1 MNLKNKSLQLHMVVY
16 KLLMTELNFK
26 LLIKYYIFLF
36 EGSHQ
41 FFRINLNSINFKK
54 THYFHQEL
62 CELS

>member
-41 FFRINLNSINFKK
+41 FLTTFKI
-54 THYFHQEL
+54 
-62 CELS
+62 